1 MPIAALRV
9 ARVLL
14 ALLMMM
20 VAVGARAEDPP
31 QPEQRGPA
39 ASAPTGERGS
49 STAHGTAT
57 PASPAVA
64 EQHKLPPDST
74 TKQTLD
80 LPGRTLSF
88 TATTSPP

>member
-31 QPEQRGPA
+31 QLEQHGPA

-49 STAHGTAT
+49 STAR
-57 PASPAVA
+57 
-64 EQHKLPPDST
+64 
-74 TKQTLD
+74 
-80 LPGRTLSF
+80 GRRRRSYHAQVEL
-88 TATTSPP
+88 AA